1 MGFLFMICLYEH
13 YQMRLCCWR
22 ADILKSRSLSDSD
35 KKGFTIVLEW
45 FENFRL
51 RMGLKAS
58 REAARRFW
66 REEVKGPEKL
76 REDWQLEQW
85 ETAMQWYLVWLEACV
100 AAGADHRGLPER
112 MRAAADSMGIRRGLA
127 PRTRQCYGGWI
138 GRYGAYAKT
147 AKAAMDPA
155 TATRFLT
162 WLVEE
167 QRCAYST
174 QKQAVNGLA
183 FFFKDICGMDEVV
196 FGVRL
201 RKTEKRVPTVLSKS
215 ETERLFG
222 ALEGRY
228 QLVAKLQYGA
238 GLRLGELMKLRTK
251 DLDLDRRT
259 VTIRGGKGDQDRV
272 TVLPKSL
279 ADELT
284 LLLQNNQKLWEGDRA
299 ADSAGVCIPG
309 ALGRQYSRAGKEFAW
324 FWLFPAQKESV
335 DPESG
340 VKMRHHLLGK
350 VYAKAIKRAALKAGI
365 HKRVTTHA
373 LRHSFATHL
382 LEAGTDLRTIQE
394 LLGHSD
400 ITTTEIY
407 LHVVMEAN
415 GMGVTSPLDAVV

>member
-1 MGFLFMICLYEH
+1 M
-13 YQMRLCCWR
+13 
-22 ADILKSRSLSDSD
+22 
-35 KKGFTIVLEW
+35 LEW

-51 RMGLKAS
+51 RMGLKAG

-66 REEVKGPEKL
+66 REEVKGPEKI

-85 ETAMQWYLVWLEACV
+85 EMAMQWYLVWLEACV
-100 AAGADHRGLPER
+100 AAGVDHRGLPER

-167 QRCAYST
+167 QQCAYST
-174 QKQAVNGLA
+174 QKQALNGLA
-183 FFFKDICGMDEVV
+183 FFFKDICGMNEVI

-215 ETERLFG
+215 ETERLFE
-222 ALEGRY
+222 ALEERY
-228 QLVAKLQYGA
+228 RLVAKLQYGS
-238 GLRLGELMKLRTK
+238 GLRLGELVKLRVK
-251 DLDLDRRT
+251 DIDLERRT
-259 VTIRGGKGDQDRV
+259 VTIRGGKGDKDRF
-272 TVLPKSL
+272 TVLPVSL
-279 ADELT
+279 IAELKG
-284 LLLQNNQKLWEGDRA
+284 LLEKNLKQWEADRA
-299 ADSAGVCIPG
+299 AGAAGVQIPG
-309 ALGRQYSRAGKEFAW
+309 ALGRKFSRGGEEFEW
-324 FWLFPAQKESV
+324 FWLFPASQESR

-340 VKMRHHLLGK
+340 IRRRHHLHAK
-350 VYAKAIKRAALKAGI
+350 VYGKAIKRAALRAEI
-365 HKRVTTHA
+365 HKRVTSHA

-382 LEAGTDLRTIQE
+382 LEGGTDLRTIQE

-415 GMGVTSPLDAVV
+415 GIGVTSPLDAVVQN